1 MTVLS
6 INVNKIALL
15 RNSRLGNTPSVVGA
29 ARIAIAAGARGITV
43 HPRPDQRHIRPSDV
57 VELSALLRSEYPG
70 IEFNIEG
77 AYMGPDT
84 PILVWLEDLWD
95 EEYD

>member
-1 MTVLS
+1 MLKIDGHDDAILGPALIWGNGQRISVLVYDAEA
-6 INVNKIALL
+6 IRTTLMERDNMDADE
-15 RNSRLGNTPSVVGA
+15 
-29 ARIAIAAGARGITV
+29 AR
-43 HPRPDQRHIRPSDV
+43 
-57 VELSALLRSEYPG
+57 EY

-84 PILVWLEDLWD
+84 PILVWPDDLWD

>member
-1 MTVLS
+1 MLKIDGHDDAVIGPAMIWGVDKKGGGIRISVLVYDAEA
-6 INVNKIALL
+6 IRTTLMERDGMDAEE
-15 RNSRLGNTPSVVGA
+15 
-29 ARIAIAAGARGITV
+29 AR
-43 HPRPDQRHIRPSDV
+43 
-57 VELSALLRSEYPG
+57 EY

-84 PILVWLEDLWD
+84 PILVWMEDLWD

>member
-1 MTVLS
+1 MLKITGHDDAILGPAMIWGNGERISVLVYDAEAIRMTLMERD
-6 INVNKIALL
+6 NMEADE
-15 RNSRLGNTPSVVGA
+15 
-29 ARIAIAAGARGITV
+29 AR
-43 HPRPDQRHIRPSDV
+43 
-57 VELSALLRSEYPG
+57 EF

-84 PILVWLEDLWD
+84 PILVWPDDLWD

>member
-1 MTVLS
+1 MLKIDGHDDAILGPALIWGKGERISVLVYDAEA
-6 INVNKIALL
+6 I
-15 RNSRLGNTPSVVGA
+15 RNTLMERDNMEA
-29 ARIAIAAGARGITV
+29 DEAR
-43 HPRPDQRHIRPSDV
+43 
-57 VELSALLRSEYPG
+57 EY

-84 PILVWLEDLWD
+84 PILVWPDDLWD

>member
-1 MTVLS
+1 LVYDAEA
-6 INVNKIALL
+6 I
-15 RNSRLGNTPSVVGA
+15 RNTLMERDNMEA
-29 ARIAIAAGARGITV
+29 DEAR
-43 HPRPDQRHIRPSDV
+43 
-57 VELSALLRSEYPG
+57 EY

-84 PILVWLEDLWD
+84 PILVWPDDLWD

>member
-1 MTVLS
+1 MLKITGHDDAILGPALIWGNGERISVLVYDAEAIRMTLMERD
-6 INVNKIALL
+6 NMEADE
-15 RNSRLGNTPSVVGA
+15 
-29 ARIAIAAGARGITV
+29 AR
-43 HPRPDQRHIRPSDV
+43 
-57 VELSALLRSEYPG
+57 EY

>member
-1 MTVLS
+1 VIGPAFIWGNGERISVLVYDAEA
-6 INVNKIALL
+6 IRATLMH
-15 RNSRLGNTPSVVGA
+15 RDGMEA
-29 ARIAIAAGARGITV
+29 DEAR
-43 HPRPDQRHIRPSDV
+43 
-57 VELSALLRSEYPG
+57 EY

-84 PILVWLEDLWD
+84 PILVWPDDLWD